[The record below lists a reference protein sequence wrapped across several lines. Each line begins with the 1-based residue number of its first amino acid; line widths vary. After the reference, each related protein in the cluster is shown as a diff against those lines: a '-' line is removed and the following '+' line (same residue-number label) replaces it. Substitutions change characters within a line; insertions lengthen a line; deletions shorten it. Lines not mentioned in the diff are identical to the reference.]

1 MTNSK
6 PLPPGQIEYPSF
18 DRFGLGLFAGRFPY
32 DAETI
37 SIQIGGNVE
46 NPLIVKDELAA
57 LPVASQVS
65 DFHCVTTWS
74 VRNVKWAGI
83 RFSDFYNQVVVPLA
97 KPKEE
102 HSFVVFK
109 GQDDYACSMLL
120 EDLMAEDVMLAHTL
134 NGEKLGI
141 DHGAPLRLVAPAHYG
156 YKNVKHIHA
165 IEFRQSS
172 KGFRF
177 PLPYPDLMN
186 HPRARV
192 AHEERARFLPLWLIR
207 PLYKL
212 LQPGARRKN
221 MKRLQ
226 QFLNQKN

>member
-1 MTNSK
+1 MSADK

-32 DAETI
+32 DAETV
-37 SIQIGGNVE
+37 SIQIEGNVE
-46 NPLIVKDELAA
+46 NPLIVKDELTA
-57 LPVASQVS
+57 LPLVNQVS

-74 VRNVKWAGI
+74 VRNIQWAGI
-83 RFSDFYNQVVVPLA
+83 RFSDFYNQVVLPLA
-97 KPKEE
+97 KPKGE
-102 HSFVVFK
+102 HSFVVFR

-120 EDLMAEDVMLAHTL
+120 EDLLAEDVLLAHTL
-134 NGEKLGI
+134 NGKKLGI

-156 YKNVKHIHA
+156 YKNVKHIHT
-165 IEFRQSS
+165 IEFRESG

-192 AHEERARFLPLWLIR
+192 AHEERARFLPLWIIR

-212 LQPGARRKN
+212 LQPGARKKN
-221 MKRLQ
+221 AKKLQ
-226 QFLNQKN
+226 QFLTRQK